1 MFGSRNSLGLT
12 SVYLAHTQRATVNPP
27 QSLLLLLPLSAAA
40 LAARE
45 GTAGVAFVT
54 GTANAHAVKL
64 MSSRYAQ
71 HTYTY
76 IDG

>member
-12 SVYLAHTQRATVNPP
+12 SVYLAHTQRATVKPLSNC
-27 QSLLLLLPLSAAA
+27 PLSAAA

-45 GTAGVAFVT
+45 ATAGVAFVT

-64 MSSRYAQ
+64 MSSRYAS
-71 HTYTY
+71 HTYT
-76 IDG
+76 